1 MERKIREIRTKLN
14 QEKNID
20 SLMRIQEVS
29 NMEQPAGKRRKLN
42 KHEYKKALEQK
53 NEANKREIQTREDDQ
68 ETGNYKIF
76 DNTKT
81 KKPKNK
87 NYTEKDYIIDKVPE
101 PKPETRWEKAWTQE
115 EWTERIRKKNKHREK
130 EEMERTGRTR

>member
-42 KHEYKKALEQK
+42 KHEYKRALEQK
-53 NEANKREIQTREDDQ
+53 NEANKREIQTKEDDQ

-101 PKPETRWEKAWTQE
+101 PKPETRWEKSMDAG
-115 EWTERIRKKNKHREK
+115 RVDRKNKEEKQTPRKRRNGKNREN
-130 EEMERTGRTR
+130 